1 MVFLLWLLFDV
12 IFSTI
17 LEVLFEITKTFDSDR
32 DLRVVAVVWFA
43 ILGFGGGFLTG
54 VVAPDRLL
62 DPGPLPGVSLLAVPL
77 ILGTLMQIW
86 AILSSRRGS
95 DTSHLAS
102 WYGGAT
108 LGLGLASGR
117 WTVLAFIGEVRGV

>member
-1 MVFLLWLLFDV
+1 VGFLLWILFDML
-12 IFSTI
+12 FSTI

-32 DLRVVAVVWFA
+32 DLSVVAVVWFA
-43 ILGFGGGFLTG
+43 IIGFGGGLLTG
-54 VVAPDRLL
+54 MVAPDRLF
-62 DPGPLPGVSLLAVPL
+62 DPGPFPGASLLALPL
-77 ILGTLMQIW
+77 VLGTLMQIW
-86 AILSSRRGS
+86 GMLSSRRAT

-117 WTVLAFIGEVRGV
+117 WTILAFIREVRGV